1 LIEVSEKLH
10 AGTGCCWEH
19 LPPYRQ
25 VPCLVNVWGKEIS
38 LKGK

>member
-10 AGTGCCWEH
+10 ARPECRGRH
-19 LPPYRQ
+19 LPPCRQ
-25 VPCLVNVWGKEIS
+25 VPCLVNVWGKETS